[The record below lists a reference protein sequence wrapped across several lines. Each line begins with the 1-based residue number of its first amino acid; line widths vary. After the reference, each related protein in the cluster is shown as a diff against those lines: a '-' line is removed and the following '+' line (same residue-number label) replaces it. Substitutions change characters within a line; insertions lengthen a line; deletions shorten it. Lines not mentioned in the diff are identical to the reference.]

1 MARLNK
7 TTNNLKLVAQQLDEA
22 SGSLYN
28 ALDNLSKIRN
38 LGDQSDLKDIP
49 AQIDRIDPTAIDVL
63 RQSILELIEEKEIR
77 SEGE

>member
-7 TTNNLKLVAQQLDEA
+7 TANNLKLVAQQLDEA

-28 ALDNLSKIRN
+28 ALDNLSKMRN

-49 AQIDRIDPTAIDVL
+49 AQMDRIDPTAIDVL
-63 RQSILELIEEKEIR
+63 RESILELIEEKEIR